1 MLQGNVV
8 SPYPLVEKYGVDAV
22 RYYLAREIIFGED
35 GTFTPEQ
42 FIDRINNDLVNNL
55 GNLLSRTVA
64 MVIKYFDG
72 VVPGF
77 KKGINPKD
85 NELEKL
91 AEETIKKNE
100 EDIDDLHITEA
111 YIEVMNMLDVANKY
125 IEENAPW
132 NLAKDETKKENLES
146 VMSHLIYTLFVGAKL
161 LEPIL
166 VNKSQEIYR
175 QIGLTSEK
183 ANYKNIHDINIC
195 NGNKVT
201 KGESLF
207 PRLNVAE
214 EVKYVASLMKNN

>member
-1 MLQGNVV
+1 MMKDGKMSKSKGNVV

-161 LEPIL
+161 L
-166 VNKSQEIYR
+166 
-175 QIGLTSEK
+175 
-183 ANYKNIHDINIC
+183 
-195 NGNKVT
+195 
-201 KGESLF
+201 
-207 PRLNVAE
+207 
-214 EVKYVASLMKNN
+214 